1 MTEITEKDLQEV
13 PLEDEYAAML
23 ETQGEEA
30 TKAFYICNAFKY
42 LHRQRRKG
50 GVADIKKA
58 KWCLEKYLEID
69 GNNGNGREE
78 IDGKEDARAVFRRLR
93 ADKGD
98 RGENSRVKRGEDNP
112 YRQNGRIQPRV
123 SLDKTEL

>member
-1 MTEITEKDLQEV
+1 MIEITEKELVDVELNAVNHPSHYEIGKYECMGV
-13 PLEDEYAAML
+13 VL

-58 KWCLEKYLEID
+58 KWCLEKYLELA
-69 GNNGNGREE
+69 E
-78 IDGKEDARAVFRRLR
+78 
-93 ADKGD
+93 
-98 RGENSRVKRGEDNP
+98 
-112 YRQNGRIQPRV
+112 
-123 SLDKTEL
+123 

>member
-1 MTEITEKDLQEV
+1 MVELTEKDLQEV
-13 PLEDEYAAML
+13 PLEDEYTAML

-58 KWCLEKYLEID
+58 KWCLEKYLKL
-69 GNNGNGREE
+69 EE
-78 IDGKEDARAVFRRLR
+78 KKEGKSKERAGQFVEAIRCDWTGGYILRTEEGDVRLTPKEAEEWMKKRLKETEDKLV
-93 ADKGD
+93 
-98 RGENSRVKRGEDNP
+98 
-112 YRQNGRIQPRV
+112 Q
-123 SLDKTEL
+123 

>member
-1 MTEITEKDLQEV
+1 MILIDDKDLQEV
-13 PLEDEYAAML
+13 PLEDEYTAML

-42 LHRQRRKG
+42 LHRQRRKS

-69 GNNGNGREE
+69 GNKGNRREE
-78 IDGKEDARAVFRRLR
+78 IDGEEAARAVFGRVR

-98 RGENSRVKRGEDNP
+98 RG
-112 YRQNGRIQPRV
+112 
-123 SLDKTEL
+123 